1 MKPRVIIAG
10 GGYAGLFA
18 AARLRKYSGMNV
30 TLIDANPHFVQRVRL
45 HEYLAGRSLLQLSYR
60 ELFQDAGIE
69 FVQGRITALEA
80 DQHTLMIENAA
91 GSHILSYD
99 WLLYALGSRTR
110 RTSAIAG
117 LEEACTLDAGP
128 SLEKARTRLAGLP
141 SECPVVILGAG
152 LTGLEAATEIKEAYP
167 QLRVSLLNAGPAFQS
182 YTKGAEM
189 EIRSVLEKLDVKLHE
204 DSRVVR
210 LTADSVHCAHG
221 KVHPSALTI
230 NCLGLEVPTLA
241 RDSGLRTSE
250 SGQIQVDPYLR
261 SLSHQN
267 ILALGDAA
275 ELDSRSALFQR
286 MACAAACPMGTHAAE
301 TIQRLQ
307 SGQKLIPFRFGF
319 TGRCVSLGRRAAVIQ
334 LVTPRDE
341 ARRIYFRGRLAVWIK
356 EMICRG
362 TVKVPVWELRSG
374 LALNRWYQPKDL
386 P

>member
-18 AARLRKYSGMNV
+18 AARLRKNSGMNV

-45 HEYLAGRSLLQLSYR
+45 HEYLSGRTMPQLSYR
-60 ELFQDAGIE
+60 EILQDTGIE
-69 FVQGRITALEA
+69 FVQGRITSLDA
-80 DQHTLMIENAA
+80 DQQTVIIENAEGA
-91 GSHILSYD
+91 RILPYD

-110 RTSAIAG
+110 RTSSIAG
-117 LEEACTLDAGP
+117 LELACTLDAGA
-128 SLEKARTRLAGLP
+128 SLEKARTRLAALP
-141 SECPVVILGAG
+141 DGSPIVILGAG
-152 LTGLEAATEIKEAYP
+152 LTGLETATEIKEAYP
-167 QLRVSLLNAGPAFQS
+167 RLRVSLLNAGPAFQS
-182 YTKGAEM
+182 YSQGAEK
-189 EIRSVLEKLDVKLHE
+189 EIRSVLQKLDVKLYE
-204 DSRVVR
+204 DSHVLR
-210 LTADSVHCAHG
+210 LTADSVHCAQG

-230 NCLGLEVPTLA
+230 NCLGLEVSSLA
-241 RDSGLRTSE
+241 KDSGLRTAE

-261 SLSHQN
+261 SLSHPN

-275 ELDSRSALFQR
+275 ELDSRSALYQR

-301 TIQRLQ
+301 TLQRLQ
-307 SGQKLIPFRFGF
+307 SGRKLIPFRFGF

-356 EMICRG
+356 EMVCRG

-374 LALNRWYQPKDL
+374 LALNRWYQPKEL